1 MTNDKMNFSLTC
13 PVCGATDHEV
23 YDYKGNLMLACPKA
37 NDKVVVFPWSW
48 PTETSPAK
56 EDKGYCGLEPLETG
70 EQDPYWRDGVCK
82 QHDER
87 FIKRNK
93 STWVVTRDF
102 VTGATK
108 TMLRGAW
115 AVVGYPFYVLIGGIG
130 GAIRY
135 KFGGKK

>member
-1 MTNDKMNFSLTC
+1 MTNDKTDFRLRC
-13 PVCGATDHEV
+13 PVCGYSMPCICISDGTGQLGPLRE
-23 YDYKGNLMLACPKA
+23 
-37 NDKVVVFPWSW
+37 
-48 PTETSPAK
+48 AK
-56 EDKGYCGLEPLETG
+56 QSLIVDKGYCGLSPLETG